1 MVVPDGSPRAK
12 ASVSMTKATLLLVSV
27 IMVGTAIA
35 CGNSR
40 SGFVNGNGA
49 SGPGSDVDAA
59 APLFRDGSA
68 DGAGPVATVDAAGAC
83 AAAGGSWSGTA
94 CTLTENPGA
103 LGPADQAKLAAGGS
117 ADAAFKFLYPYDA
130 TVFPRG
136 LLPPSLQFA
145 GAAPSAVYV
154 HVTSPTL
161 DYKGYFGASTPGRVN
176 PSNAAW
182 TAITLAARPT
192 DSLKVEVTK
201 LSGGAVTGPLTEKW
215 TIAGGSLRGVI
226 YYETYGSTIL
236 GGVASVGIMK
246 IQPGASTPT
255 VVANGCGNVCHTAS
269 ADG

>member
-1 MVVPDGSPRAK
+1 MAVPASSRGAK
-12 ASVSMTKATLLLVSV
+12 ACVSMKKATLLLLSV

-40 SGFVNGNGA
+40 SGFGNGNGMG
-49 SGPGSDVDAA
+49 GPGSDVDAA
-59 APLFRDGSA
+59 APLFKDGS
-68 DGAGPVATVDAAGAC
+68 GAGVVVTVDAAGAC

-117 ADAAFKFLYPYDA
+117 ADTAFKFLYPYDA

-161 DYKGYFGASTPGRVN
+161 NYKGSRA
-176 PSNAAW
+176 
-182 TAITLAARPT
+182 
-192 DSLKVEVTK
+192 
-201 LSGGAVTGPLTEKW
+201 
-215 TIAGGSLRGVI
+215 
-226 YYETYGSTIL
+226 
-236 GGVASVGIMK
+236 
-246 IQPGASTPT
+246 
-255 VVANGCGNVCHTAS
+255 
-269 ADG
+269 